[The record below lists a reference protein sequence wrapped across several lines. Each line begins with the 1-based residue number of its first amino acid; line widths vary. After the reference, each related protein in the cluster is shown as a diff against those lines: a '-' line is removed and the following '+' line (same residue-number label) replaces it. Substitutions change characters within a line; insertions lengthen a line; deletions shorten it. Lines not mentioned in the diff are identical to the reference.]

1 MKKYRVLNKI
11 FVFLFSVICVV
22 TCVFVAQVF
31 SSFLTIGSLQVSSNT
46 TNSICEFKVYA
57 ISLGVYSNKYSAE
70 TSATNFIKRN
80 AGGYVFKINGSY
92 HVLAS
97 AYEKENDAKL
107 VRENLLLEGIESE
120 IIEITFPNVLLESI
134 SSKAQEKEFIE
145 SLNIF
150 KIAYLELYDVS
161 VSLDTSVIDQTRA
174 KIEIISIKADVE
186 EKLEKINKGT
196 TAIDGIYYQ
205 TIKNKYNELI
215 DILSSL
221 KNFEE
226 TDGIILSAKIK
237 YCYLEILDMARD
249 LIDTLNNE
257 I

>member
-1 MKKYRVLNKI
+1 MRKYTAFNKI
-11 FVFLFSVICVV
+11 FIFLFSVICVV
-22 TCVFVAQVF
+22 TCVFLAQVF
-31 SSFLTIGSLQVSSNT
+31 SSFLTMGSLQVSSNT

-57 ISLGVYSNKYSAE
+57 ISLGVYSNKYLAE
-70 TSATNFIKRN
+70 TSATNYSQRN
-80 AGGYVFKINGSY
+80 AGGYVLKINGAY

-107 VRENLLLEGIESE
+107 VQENLLLEEINSE
-120 IIEITFPNVLLESI
+120 IIEITFESVLFESV
-134 SSKAQEKEFIE
+134 SSKEQEKEFIE

-150 KIAYLELYDVS
+150 KIVYLGLYDVS
-161 VSLDTSVIDQTRA
+161 VSLDTSVIDQTKA

-186 EKLEKINKGT
+186 EKLEEINKGT

-215 DILSSL
+215 DTLSSL
-221 KNFEE
+221 KNYEE
-226 TDGIILSAKIK
+226 AEGIILSAKIK
-237 YCYLEILDMARD
+237 HCYLEILDMARD